1 MINHKNL
8 WANLVKRDIID
19 DVFANRKG
27 GHRFLLP
34 QETSHSSEPQRKADI
49 TIKLSEFEIPPMQD
63 ILLVGKRAPIGPE
76 AVRRMV
82 DAVSPEQYE
91 IVRLNHEIFEA
102 VVVKKSLLRLLPKE
116 KLLPVVIDEGNR
128 IADNNMVV
136 KAQINITIQ
145 ISRTVDL

>member
-1 MINHKNL
+1 MF
-8 WANLVKRDIID
+8 WG
-19 DVFANRKG
+19 RKG
-27 GHRFLLP
+27 DILTL
-34 QETSHSSEPQRKADI
+34 QETSRSPEPQRKADI
-49 TIKLSEFEIPPMQD
+49 SIKLSEFEIPPMQD

-91 IVRLNHEIFEA
+91 IVRLNHEVFEA

-128 IADNNMVV
+128 IASENMVI
-136 KAQINITIQ
+136 KAQVNITIQ